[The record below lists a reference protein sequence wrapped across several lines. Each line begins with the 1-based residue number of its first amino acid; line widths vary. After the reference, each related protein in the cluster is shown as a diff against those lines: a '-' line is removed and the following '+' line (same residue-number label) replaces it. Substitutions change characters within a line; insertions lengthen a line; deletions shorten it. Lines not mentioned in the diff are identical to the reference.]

1 PVDPSARTPAEIT
14 VGGPLVK
21 FLDRLLQRWRIRKVL
36 PYIAHGC
43 RLLDVGCAAG
53 PLRYAAPCVAEYVGI
68 DSGVEEPAQTGNALF
83 FRGWFPDDLPKLPP
97 FDVITM
103 LAVLEH
109 IPEEKQAD
117 VAEACFRLLT
127 PGGHLLITTPSPVVD
142 DILAVLKFLRL
153 VDGIAIEQHYGFK
166 PSRTPGIFSA
176 VGFTLVEWSR
186 FQFGVN
192 HLFVFRK
199 PKTDSP

>member
-1 PVDPSARTPAEIT
+1 
-14 VGGPLVK
+14 VK
-21 FLDRLLQRWRIRKVL
+21 PLDRLLQRWRIRKVL
-36 PYIAHGC
+36 PYLSGKC
-43 RLLDVGCAAG
+43 RLLDVGCAGG
-53 PLRYAAPCVAEYVGI
+53 PILCAAPGVSEYVGI
-68 DSGVEEPAQTGNALF
+68 DPGVEEPAQTGNALF
-83 FRGWFPDDLPKLPP
+83 FRGWFPHDLPELPP

-109 IPEEKQAD
+109 IPETQQAD
-117 VAEACFRLLT
+117 VAEACSRLLK

-166 PSRTPGIFSA
+166 PSRTPGVFSA
-176 VGFTLVEWSR
+176 AGLTLVEWSR
-186 FQFGVN
+186 FQLGVN
-192 HLFVFRK
+192 NLFVFRK